1 MTQRTID
8 EMRLRSGFDGWR
20 YYLLLV
26 FGLLA
31 SGVVAYFTFQHGL
44 LAVLQG
50 DGWMLLLL
58 SVCLIALISLWWA
71 RPHRKN
77 KRDQLRLNLN

>member
-31 SGVVAYFTFQHGL
+31 SGVVAYLTFHHGL
-44 LAVLQG
+44 AAALRG

-58 SVCLIALISLWWA
+58 SVCLIALISLWWG
-71 RPHRKN
+71 RPRRKE
-77 KRDQLRLNLN
+77 KQTRLNLN